1 MQEITIYESDFPDA
15 LSVHDYLA
23 ERLAFPAYYG
33 RNLSALA
40 DCLEDIDRPTRIIVE
55 RVDDG
60 LWDERPWFGR
70 ICRVLQRVGL
80 ESDRLEVVF
89 RR

>member
-23 ERLAFPAYYG
+23 ERLTFPAYYG

-55 RVDDG
+55 RVDDD

>member
-1 MQEITIYESDFPDA
+1 MEA
-15 LSVHDYLA
+15 LHHLEGKVEPVHRGGLGQFGAKKVARYVI
-23 ERLAFPAYYG
+23 
-33 RNLSALA
+33 ALA
-40 DCLEDIDRPTRIIVE
+40 DCLEDVDHPTRIVVE
-55 RVDDG
+55 RVDDD

-80 ESDRLEVVF
+80 ESDALEVVF